1 MTSGDTPV
9 VPETSEDTKWVVY
22 NLAGRDVEFLRPS
35 PEQLMVLR
43 KLARQLDDPKMTAGR
58 QIVTMGKVLD
68 AVSAC
73 MVNEDDGDYADGLV
87 LDRKIDLADLTPM
100 IVAVLTGGKGLD
112 SAPKTGPVKAK
123 RVRRR

>member
-9 VPETSEDTKWVVY
+9 VTETSETPAWVVY
-22 NLAGRDVEFLRPS
+22 NLAGRDVEFVRPS

-43 KLARQLDDPKMTAGR
+43 KLARQLGDPNQTAGR

-68 AVSAC
+68 AISAC
-73 MVNEDDGDYADGLV
+73 MVREEDGDYADSLV

-100 IVAVLTGGKGLD
+100 IVTVLTGEDAGKTP
-112 SAPKTGPVKAK
+112 APKTGPAK